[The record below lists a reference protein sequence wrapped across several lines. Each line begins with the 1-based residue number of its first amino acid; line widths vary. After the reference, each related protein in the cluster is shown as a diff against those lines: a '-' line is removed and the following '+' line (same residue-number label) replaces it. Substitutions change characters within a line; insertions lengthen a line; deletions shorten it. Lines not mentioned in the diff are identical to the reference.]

1 MLLSM
6 QMWRSLWLTALFCGL
21 AQAKGSHKVH
31 CSEDQ
36 MRVDIGLPEAEGK
49 DQTAPQ
55 IYLEGLKGY
64 PDVRCQPQI
73 DGSLAVFR
81 LSLSDFYEC
90 GVTRMVNQLTG
101 KKVYYHKIIIESA
114 NSKEI
119 VSVKCIT
126 TTSSPAYNVMMNATT
141 TSSSSSSSSTTT
153 GGRVLVKRDV
163 LPAGFQEPEDLEITT
178 SLTKRAPEP
187 RLSIGVSQD
196 GQKFTRDLTVKS
208 GTPLTMEINLD
219 EDSAPVYGLG
229 VNYLDVTDTHTSSE
243 TLIFKG
249 CTVDPYLFE
258 NFNTIDGDIL
268 SAKFKAFKFPD
279 SSYVQFRAT
288 VNVCLDKCLGT
299 QCSNNQ
305 VGFGRR
311 KREISAANKVYE
323 ISVAMFLQVQDI
335 EGVNKNEV
343 LQLEEKLRELK
354 LANQRLARNSRGNF
368 AGSAMDQ
375 TPSSAQPAFVVD
387 ERELGHLSSGSGSG
401 LGSNGLAL
409 SLWTLMGALSW
420 RLM

>member
-1 MLLSM
+1 MASLMLFLSV
-6 QMWRSLWLTALFCGL
+6 S
-21 AQAKGSHKVH
+21 SHKVH

-36 MRVDIGLPEAEGK
+36 MRVDIGLPLDEK
-49 DQTAPQ
+49 SNSTLPL

-64 PDVRCQPQI
+64 PDVRCQPEI
-73 DGSLAVFR
+73 DGSLAVFK

-101 KKVYYHKIIIESA
+101 KKVYYHKIIIESS

-126 TTSSPAYNVMMNATT
+126 TSNSGPVYNVMMNAST
-141 TSSSSSSSSTTT
+141 TSSSSSGSSDFSTMH
-153 GGRVLVKRDV
+153 GLVKRDV

-311 KREISAANKVYE
+311 RRREIKSANKVYE
-323 ISVAMFLQVQDI
+323 ISLAMFLQVNDI

-354 LANQRLARNSRGNF
+354 LANQRLARNSRGNNF
-368 AGSAMDQ
+368 AAA
-375 TPSSAQPAFVVD
+375 SSEPAFVVD
-387 ERELGHLSSGSGSG
+387 ERELGHFSSGASSKEF
-401 LGSNGLAL
+401 AL
-409 SLWTLMGALSW
+409 IASIILALSW
-420 RLM
+420 RLV